1 MAAIFYV
8 LLGVLLGGAVTWVIV
23 DALGRAKHAKAIQEV
38 AAGKAAS
45 DARSEDALKEVARLR
60 TELEEFRRECEV
72 LRDEK
77 TRAVTSLSGARQEL
91 EERAALLEDAQA
103 RLTDTFKSL
112 ATTVLEGSQESF
124 LKLAETRFKSLQG
137 EAHVDLEARRK
148 SIESL
153 IKPIEDTLKVYAAEV
168 KAVEEIRI
176 TDKSALKEQIENL
189 ARGQQDLHTQ
199 TARLVS
205 ALKTPHVRGRWGEIA
220 LRNTAELAGM
230 SSYCDFVEQES
241 VEGADGRLRPD
252 MLVRLPAGR
261 QIIVDS
267 KVAVDAYI
275 RSLDA
280 DTEAERD
287 ALLARHAIHL
297 KTHID
302 QLSSKAYWSQFPET
316 PEFVVLFIPND
327 SFLAAATDKDNNLI
341 NYAIERKV
349 IVATPST
356 FIALLKAISFGWR
369 QEKLADNARIIA
381 ELGKEMSN
389 RMGTLATH
397 LASIGTGLTRA
408 VGSYNDAVG
417 SFERSVLPQARKF
430 KDLGA
435 EGRKE
440 IPELQ
445 ELDIS
450 TRIVR
455 TISEDVESVRV
466 KPDDITLL
474 PEPAPILL
482 DQGK

>member
-1 MAAIFYV
+1 LFVRFPAGCQF
-8 LLGVLLGGAVTWVIV
+8 IV
-23 DALGRAKHAKAIQEV
+23 DA
-38 AAGKAAS
+38 
-45 DARSEDALKEVARLR
+45 
-60 TELEEFRRECEV
+60 
-72 LRDEK
+72 
-77 TRAVTSLSGARQEL
+77 
-91 EERAALLEDAQA
+91 
-103 RLTDTFKSL
+103 
-112 ATTVLEGSQESF
+112 
-124 LKLAETRFKSLQG
+124 
-137 EAHVDLEARRK
+137 
-148 SIESL
+148 
-153 IKPIEDTLKVYAAEV
+153 
-168 KAVEEIRI
+168 
-176 TDKSALKEQIENL
+176 
-189 ARGQQDLHTQ
+189 
-199 TARLVS
+199 
-205 ALKTPHVRGRWGEIA
+205 
-220 LRNTAELAGM
+220 
-230 SSYCDFVEQES
+230 
-241 VEGADGRLRPD
+241 
-252 MLVRLPAGR
+252 
-261 QIIVDS
+261 
-267 KVAVDAYI
+267 KVAVGAYL

-280 DTEAERD
+280 DTDAERD
-287 ALLARHAIHL
+287 NLLVRHAIHL

-302 QLSSKAYWSQFPET
+302 QLSSKAYWSQLADT

-397 LASIGTGLTRA
+397 LASIGSGLTRA

-430 KDLGA
+430 KELGA

-455 TISEDVESVRV
+455 SVVGDVVEPVEIEAGE
-466 KPDDITLL
+466 ITLL
-474 PEPAPILL
+474 PEPASSPILL
-482 DQGK
+482 DTGK